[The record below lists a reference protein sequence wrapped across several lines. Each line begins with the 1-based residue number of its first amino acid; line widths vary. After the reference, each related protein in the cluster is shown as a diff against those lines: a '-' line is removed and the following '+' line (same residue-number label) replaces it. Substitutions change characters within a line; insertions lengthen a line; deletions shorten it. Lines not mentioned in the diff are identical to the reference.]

1 MPDKTN
7 DKFNYDEEFE
17 FDLDNSSVEAS
28 VNDETFET
36 LSWDDIE
43 IFADEE
49 VEEKDSDETLKGEET
64 FSSLEEYETESL

>member
-28 VNDETFET
+28 VNDEAFET